1 MTRRVKAIRAPVSMK
16 IALSEPLLALVNNY
30 VKALR
35 FTLFWL
41 KENVPN
47 PNEKGVLGKVHEGL
61 YTRLREEYNL
71 PSKVAEDCYRDALS
85 VYKGWY
91 NNPKK
96 GRFPRVYKPTVW
108 LTPKASYNMDFE
120 RMIVRIASVGELPI
134 LGYPRNLREYMSW
147 RMKEARLVVG
157 DGKAFLKVV
166 FEKKEGKVEPK
177 ESIAVDIN
185 MADVVV
191 GRDDEHY
198 VRIPTRLEEVHHWK
212 SLAENLQRKYS
223 KSWRGN
229 KRILHRVRSFH
240 LKAKRVME
248 DFARKVGKWVIE
260 IAEDFGANV
269 INFPK
274 PRLLRRGSQRYKY
287 GCGGRFGVRV
297 RAYRFRAYSSKTT
310 AGVLKTQL
318 EIACELYNALLHAE
332 KEEYE
337 RNKRTMSRNELRQLA
352 LDLRKRNKE
361 FQALHSQVTQQ
372 LAERFCQSEV
382 LRRISE
388 QAQEKE
394 AAQVPLLSVPSEW
407 LEAF

>member
-1 MTRRVKAIRAPVSMK
+1 MTRRVKAIRATVSMK

-35 FTLFWL
+35 FALFWL

-47 PNEKGVLGKVHEGL
+47 PNEKGVLGKVHEEL

-120 RMIVRIASVGELPI
+120 RMTVRIASVGELPI

-223 KSWRGN
+223 KRWREN

-269 INFPK
+269 IKLESLKNLIKNVDKLPRELRDKLYLMQYRRLQYWISWQAKKHEMVVEFVNPK
-274 PRLLRRGSQRYKY
+274 YSSVSCPKCGQKMREVSHRWFKCSCGYENDRDVVAIVNLNGRGS
-287 GCGGRFGVRV
+287 
-297 RAYRFRAYSSKTT
+297 
-310 AGVLKTQL
+310 
-318 EIACELYNALLHAE
+318 
-332 KEEYE
+332 
-337 RNKRTMSRNELRQLA
+337 LA
-352 LDLRKRNKE
+352 LSSAPQMRD
-361 FQALHSQVTQQ
+361 V
-372 LAERFCQSEV
+372 
-382 LRRISE
+382 
-388 QAQEKE
+388 
-394 AAQVPLLSVPSEW
+394 VPNR
-407 LEAF
+407 